1 MPYTEIT
8 EITELDSILSAK
20 TTCVINYG
28 AKWCRSCVDY
38 LPGYEA
44 ISNLEEYNGVKF
56 YKVDLDKVDEAKDQY
71 GITSIPLTVGYVE
84 GEEEKRFIGNNADKL
99 VDLLV
104 SCIATIPTS
113 PVGDT

>member
-8 EITELDSILSAK
+8 EITELNSILSAK

-28 AKWCRSCVDY
+28 AKWCRSCVEY

-44 ISNLEEYNGVKF
+44 ISDIEEYEGVKF

-71 GITSIPLTVGYVE
+71 GIISIPLTVGYVE
-84 GEEEKRFIGNNADKL
+84 GEEEKRFIGNNCDKL
-99 VDLLV
+99 VDLLTNSIV
-104 SCIATIPTS
+104 AIPIS
-113 PVGDT
+113 PVGNA